1 MKTYF
6 VTGATGAIGSALIPI
21 LLQDTQ
27 GKETRVRLLLR
38 AKSSED
44 LALRLEA
51 LFSFWQTHADDIPTR
66 SRVKALRGDVTLPRL
81 GLDEADYQALCAECT
96 HIVHSAGNVRMNLPI
111 EQARHSSVDSAQNII
126 ALAHDSPRLE
136 KVEFVSTVGVGGRT
150 HGAVPEEWIL
160 TPRGFH
166 NTYEQAKA
174 EAEDVIRAELEH
186 GMALTVHRPS
196 MVVGDTISG
205 RIIHFQVFYHLCEFL
220 SGRRTLGL
228 APGFGVA
235 RLDIVP
241 ADYVAKIIAW
251 SSGTDI
257 TIGRILH
264 SCSGP
269 DLALPLVPLRETV
282 RQAFVAAGRALPPV
296 INLPTSVFRAL
307 LTGVSFFMPA
317 ETRRAIKT
325 LPVFLDYLAT
335 EQSFSNCN
343 TTALLA
349 TPGLAVPP
357 PHSYL
362 DKVLAYYLGRIQV

>member
-1 MKTYF
+1 M
-6 VTGATGAIGSALIPI
+6 
-21 LLQDTQ
+21 
-27 GKETRVRLLLR
+27 
-38 AKSSED
+38 
-44 LALRLEA
+44 
-51 LFSFWQTHADDIPTR
+51 
-66 SRVKALRGDVTLPRL
+66 
-81 GLDEADYQALCAECT
+81 C
-96 HIVHSAGNVRMNLPI
+96 
-111 EQARHSSVDSAQNII
+111 
-126 ALAHDSPRLE
+126 
-136 KVEFVSTVGVGGRT
+136 
-150 HGAVPEEWIL
+150 
-160 TPRGFH
+160 
-166 NTYEQAKA
+166 
-174 EAEDVIRAELEH
+174 IRD
-186 GMALTVHRPS
+186 R
-196 MVVGDTISG
+196 
-205 RIIHFQVFYHLCEFL
+205 
-220 SGRRTLGL
+220 
-228 APGFGVA
+228 
-235 RLDIVP
+235 
-241 ADYVAKIIAW
+241 IIAW